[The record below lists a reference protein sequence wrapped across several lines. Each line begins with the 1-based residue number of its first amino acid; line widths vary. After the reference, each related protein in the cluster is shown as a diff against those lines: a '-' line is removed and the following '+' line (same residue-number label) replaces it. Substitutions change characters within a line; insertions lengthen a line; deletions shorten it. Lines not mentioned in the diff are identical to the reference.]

1 MRYMKTMKIE
11 EKWPTYMPKL
21 AVYKVGLVYEGYL
34 LDIQIGY
41 LADGRYPADG

>member
-34 LDIQIGY
+34 LDKVIFR
-41 LADGRYPADG
+41 LDS